1 MVNSPMKKFNP
12 FFYVVS
18 VVLLGCLVLAFL
30 DPSFRP
36 IFGEI
41 VKALV
46 SGVVQGLIAKNLV

>member
-1 MVNSPMKKFNP
+1 MKIY
-12 FFYVVS
+12 FYYVLS
-18 VVLLGCLVLAFL
+18 VMLLGCLLLAFL

-46 SGVVQGLIAKNLV
+46 SGVVQGLVAKG